1 MDKTKRVIELAQK
14 KSKETKE
21 IVLKAIEE
29 MKRKG
34 LTINYNSVHKYT
46 GVSKTTL
53 YKNKE
58 LRDIIEN
65 LRINLTDSQL
75 KQRNAIAICKTRIK
89 ILEEENFRLKEKCKD
104 ANIDVVMKENEL
116 LKKENEE
123 LKVENTQL
131 LNKIYE
137 NIN

>member
-21 IVLKAIEE
+21 MVLHALDE
-29 MKRKG
+29 MKKKG

-53 YKNKE
+53 YKNQE
-58 LRDIIEN
+58 LRDIIES

-75 KQRNAIAICKTRIK
+75 KQRNAISICKTRIK
-89 ILEEENFRLKEKCKD
+89 MLEEENFLLKEKCKEN
-104 ANIDVVMKENEL
+104 NIDKIMKENES

-123 LKVENTQL
+123 LKDENSKL

-137 NIN
+137 SIE